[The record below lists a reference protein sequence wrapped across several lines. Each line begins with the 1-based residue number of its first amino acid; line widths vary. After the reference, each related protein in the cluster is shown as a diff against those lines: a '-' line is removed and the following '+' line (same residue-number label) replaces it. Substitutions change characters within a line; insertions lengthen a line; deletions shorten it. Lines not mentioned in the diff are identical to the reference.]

1 MNNQIHTENGAMSDV
16 SGNPVS
22 DDWCST
28 GTLAVVLGVKASTL
42 SVWLANNRQWLAP
55 YRRVLSKNRYV
66 YYSKAVLALYS
77 INKRG
82 TGRREAWK
90 ALRPSPPGKRSRRN

>member
-55 YRRVLSKNRYV
+55 YRRVLRFRPETIKLMERSFRHAL
-66 YYSKAVLALYS
+66 AVDCQ
-77 INKRG
+77 KV
-82 TGRREAWK
+82 
-90 ALRPSPPGKRSRRN
+90 SR